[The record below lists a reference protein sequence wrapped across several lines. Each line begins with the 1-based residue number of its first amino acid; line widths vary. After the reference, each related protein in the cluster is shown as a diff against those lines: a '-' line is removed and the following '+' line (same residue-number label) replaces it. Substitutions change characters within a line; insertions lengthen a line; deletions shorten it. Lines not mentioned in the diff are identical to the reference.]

1 MENFR
6 NRIRIRNRIICNC
19 YESASLVSGRH
30 CGQLQP
36 LLRPLRRPHPRR
48 LQHLL
53 RCVLKLWAAVRDA
66 LCGFLQKDLQ
76 TLLRGRLSVAFS
88 CTKTLSFD
96 KNEKPVCTS
105 IDSKIFLKLLKYYV
119 HCNVKVTNIYDILYL
134 IISFI
139 D

>member
-1 MENFR
+1 MENLR
-6 NRIRIRNRIICNC
+6 NRIRILNRIICNC
-19 YESASLVSGRH
+19 YGSASLVSGRH

-76 TLLRGRLSVAFS
+76 TLLRGRLSVAFF
-88 CTKTLSFD
+88 CTKTLIFD
-96 KNEKPVCTS
+96 SCEHQLTQRFFKTVEV
-105 IDSKIFLKLLKYYV
+105 L
-119 HCNVKVTNIYDILYL
+119 HCNVKVTNIYDLLYL
-134 IISFI
+134 IISFV